1 MSQLQEF
8 EKIKLLIGKENARLL
23 QVYCEETGKHFAQVV
38 YSEKE
43 WSIFEDWKNKRWLI
57 VYI

>member
-8 EKIKLLIGKENARLL
+8 EKIKSMIGKEKTKALE
-23 QVYCEETGKHFAQVV
+23 VYYEETGKHFAEVV

-43 WSIFEDWKNKRWLI
+43 WLAFEKWLKDRNHTL
-57 VYI
+57 